1 MLLLLLHL
9 GRQVSKGGIAVEST
23 LGLGAWCTSSLH
35 HQPAN
40 LLLKRIIL
48 FFKLVVLFLDSEVV
62 LNLLGLIVVADVH
75 LLASH
80 AFELFFESLLL
91 ICEGL
96 QSHDDLLNLILSLL
110 EHLFLL
116 AHLTIEAFPLST
128 ALLFVAP
135 GVFNLPVLDLN
146 QLAQI
151 LILFL

>member
-1 MLLLLLHL
+1 MHL

-80 AFELFFESLLL
+80 AFELLLKSLLL
-91 ICEGL
+91 ICKGL
-96 QSHDDLLNLILSLL
+96 QCHNYFLNLILTLL
-110 EHLFLL
+110 
-116 AHLTIEAFPLST
+116 
-128 ALLFVAP
+128 
-135 GVFNLPVLDLN
+135 
-146 QLAQI
+146 
-151 LILFL
+151 

>member
-1 MLLLLLHL
+1 M
-9 GRQVSKGGIAVEST
+9 
-23 LGLGAWCTSSLH
+23 
-35 HQPAN
+35 
-40 LLLKRIIL
+40 
-48 FFKLVVLFLDSEVV
+48 V

-80 AFELFFESLLL
+80 AFELFFKSLLL
-91 ICEGL
+91 IREGL

-110 EHLFLL
+110 KHLFLL
-116 AHLTIEAFPLST
+116 AHLAIEAFPLST

-135 GVFNLPVLDLN
+135 RVFNLPVLDLN

>member
-80 AFELFFESLLL
+80 AFELLFESLLL
-91 ICEGL
+91 IREGL
-96 QSHDDLLNLILSLL
+96 QCHDDFLDLILSLL
-110 EHLFLL
+110 KHLFLL
-116 AHLTIEAFPLST
+116 AHLAIEAFPLST
-128 ALLFVAP
+128 ALLFVTP

>member
-9 GRQVSKGGIAVEST
+9 GRQVSKGGIAVESS
-23 LGLGAWCTSSLH
+23 LGLGSWRTSSLH
-35 HQPAN
+35 HQPSN

-48 FFKLVVLFLDSEVV
+48 FLKLVVLFLDSEVV
-62 LNLLGLIVVADVH
+62 LNLLGLIVMADVH

-80 AFELFFESLLL
+80 AFELFLEPLLL

-96 QSHDDLLNLILSLL
+96 QSHDDLLNLILPLL
-110 EHLFLL
+110 KHLFLL
-116 AHLTIEAFPLST
+116 AHLSIEAFPLST

-135 GVFNLPVLDLN
+135 GVFDLPVLDLN